1 MKKNEII
8 ELNGEEYTLELNRD
22 SFIQIDKLCNIQKS
36 MEIVQRG
43 LYEYMDDVE
52 LSDDFDINSLNV
64 SEEDIEN
71 EIKTKE
77 NTLHKII
84 ERAFWIWLNPNHHL
98 KPSEVK
104 ELLQPYFDDEEKAK
118 YLGEQFGKYL
128 QECIEIR
135 EQYNE
140 ERKNLKALTNK
151 K

>member
-64 SEEDIEN
+64 NEEDLEN

-104 ELLQPYFDDEEKAK
+104 ELLQPYFDDAEKAK

-140 ERKNLKALTNK
+140 ERKNLKALANK